1 MLLLLVLAGT
11 GKSFIL
17 ACILEEGGMS
27 LCVQLFYLT
36 KIVYYNQF
44 LLELSMSMHVGKFS
58 CDKI

>member
-1 MLLLLVLAGT
+1 MVVENEHSSFFLFLGLKEKKMLLLLVLAGT

-36 KIVYYNQF
+36 KIV
-44 LLELSMSMHVGKFS
+44 
-58 CDKI
+58 